1 MYTQAMLI
9 LILANV
15 QYSQE
20 AVFSF
25 EKGSNGQN
33 HFSSKVCTGGGGGG
47 ELSHFPEHLHR
58 KEIGQIG
65 ILCGNWHCK
74 WG

>member
-33 HFSSKVCTGGGGGG
+33 HSSSKVCTGGGGGG
-47 ELSHFPEHLHR
+47 
-58 KEIGQIG
+58 GGG
-65 ILCGNWHCK
+65 IEPFSRMFT
-74 WG
+74 